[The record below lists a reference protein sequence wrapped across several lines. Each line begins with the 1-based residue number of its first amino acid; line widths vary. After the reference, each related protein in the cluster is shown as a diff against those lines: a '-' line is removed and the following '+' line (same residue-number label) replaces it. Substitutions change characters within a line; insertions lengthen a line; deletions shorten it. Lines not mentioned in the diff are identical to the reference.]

1 YFMFCGCH
9 CLIFFLNKFVRRLAS
24 QKPPHVQASRRDPKL
39 VRTTASLRI
48 GRGEHHYKT
57 RPVDEALYVSFTSRI
72 GLTSFLPLF
81 YPLTDRDMPFSTDE
95 LVCVCVWR
103 WFAGTPMADGR
114 VAFLFQTFS
123 AHGRPVFEFEW
134 RGSPLLVGSL
144 VLVRIVMYRDSAR
157 TCGGGADTKPR
168 TTPT

>member
-1 YFMFCGCH
+1 
-9 CLIFFLNKFVRRLAS
+9 
-24 QKPPHVQASRRDPKL
+24 
-39 VRTTASLRI
+39 
-48 GRGEHHYKT
+48 
-57 RPVDEALYVSFTSRI
+57 
-72 GLTSFLPLF
+72 
-81 YPLTDRDMPFSTDE
+81 
-95 LVCVCVWR
+95 VCVCVWR